1 MDPITLLTAFIPLI
15 TSTVSR
21 IVGRLTGGP
30 EPQTVSEKIQLMEA
44 ETAKLKAM
52 ADLDNTP
59 GVSSWVQDLRGA
71 LRPVSVLAIL
81 GVWAVLLV
89 IPGTNEFIL
98 RIVADLASAATL
110 YLFGERTMLYVR
122 RGR

>member
-1 MDPITLLTAFIPLI
+1 MDPLTLLTAFIPLI
-15 TSTVSR
+15 TSTISR

-30 EPQTVSEKIQLMEA
+30 EPQTVDEKIQLMQA
-44 ETAKLKAM
+44 ETEKLQAM
-52 ADLDNTP
+52 AALDNTP
-59 GVSSWVQDLRGA
+59 GVDNWVQNLRGA
-71 LRPVSVLAIL
+71 LRPVATLSIL

-89 IPGTNEFIL
+89 IPGSNEFVL
-98 RIVADLASAATL
+98 RIVADMASAATL